1 MFNIFRSKTINLE
14 KLKLRLLHDVD
25 SFDNE
30 SKSLSEYRREMELLQ
45 QEKMAHV
52 EELRQI
58 HADINAMETVIKQ
71 VLNLRAYISFMNSV
85 VRKTICEKMSFE
97 HWPSFFQI
105 LHISPI

>member
-1 MFNIFRSKTINLE
+1 M
-14 KLKLRLLHDVD
+14 KLRLLHDVD

-71 VLNLRAYISFMNSV
+71 VHLLIIK
-85 VRKTICEKMSFE
+85 RKIIENNNIAVYFSRRTFRLIRLQDCIDIYFCK
-97 HWPSFFQI
+97 
-105 LHISPI
+105 